1 MRTFIAYPP
10 LSAPTGGMTVLLRI
24 AGHLAEAGHE
34 VRLVPRE
41 SGAPGLF
48 ASEPSTSGPSTS
60 GLDVPVL
67 SWDEANPGR
76 EDIWLAPEGWPAL
89 LVPGLRRQARTVIY
103 VQNWAYLLA
112 SVPAETAMARLPASL
127 IAVSAPV
134 AWHIG
139 MCTGMPCEILRP
151 GLDLSRLHPGAD
163 GTKGAAVAPERA
175 VRVAWM
181 PRKNKALAQRIQ
193 EMFQSRCLHGADP
206 GPIEW
211 VSIHRR
217 GPDEVA
223 RLLRSCQIFLATG
236 FPEGCPLPPLE
247 AMASGCLVVGFSGFG
262 GWDYM
267 RQAWPRCG
275 QPWTPREQLPA
286 RPWGGNGFF
295 VPDADVIAAALA
307 LEDAVRLCR
316 RGGPELAAVLHAASA
331 TASAYGLDR
340 QALAVRELW
349 ARASDGRALPPAA
362 S

>member
-10 LSAPTGGMTVLLRI
+10 LSAPTGGTAVLLRI

-41 SGAPGLF
+41 SRAGAPDPF
-48 ASEPSTSGPSTS
+48 ASGPS
-60 GLDVPVL
+60 GIDVPVL
-67 SWDEANPGR
+67 PWDEASPGR
-76 EDIWLAPEGWPAL
+76 DDIWLAPEGWPAL
-89 LVPGLRRQARTVIY
+89 LGPGLRRQARTVIY

-112 SVPAETAMARLPASL
+112 SVPAGTAMARLPVSL

-139 MCTGMPCEILRP
+139 LCTGMPCEILRP
-151 GLDLSRLHPGAD
+151 GLDLSRLHPEAGGA
-163 GTKGAAVAPERA
+163 GVAPERA

-206 GPIEW
+206 GPVEW

-217 GPDEVA
+217 DPDEVA
-223 RLLRSCQIFLATG
+223 RLLRSCPIFLATG

-275 QPWTPREQLPA
+275 QPWTPMEQPPA
-286 RPWGGNGFF
+286 RDWGGNGFF
-295 VPDADVIAAALA
+295 VPDADVIAATLA

-316 RGGPELAAVLHAASA
+316 RGGPELAAILHAAAA

-349 ARASDGRALPPAA
+349 ARASDGRALPPGVYLQK
-362 S
+362 